1 MYSLSLK
8 MLGGVAVGLVYQLY
22 YGGGDTTNY
31 YLTAK
36 GLEAA
41 FYYKFDAFWTMLVN
55 DPENKAEVIMA
66 YSSVSYRH
74 MMFMPYLRDPNA
86 YMVVRFIFIPL
97 LFSLGTYLACSLII
111 SSFSF
116 IGIWCIFRVFSKRFP
131 KYEYYIAISVL
142 FIPSVFFWGSGI
154 LKDSIMMGCLG
165 ILFYTFDICFI
176 QKRIN
181 IPLILISVFL
191 SYIVFTVKAYILLSF
206 VPFLIL
212 WQVVNVL
219 NGLKSQ
225 KARIILTPIILLVG
239 IGGSVGLLNAL
250 GASSD
255 RFSTDKLL
263 ETAVVVKEDLNRS
276 EYYADGR
283 GSSYDLGEF
292 DGSPVR
298 ALQLMIPAINVTLF
312 RPYLWEARNPFM
324 LISAIESFVL
334 FLIFA
339 DALRRAGSNLL
350 SIIRSNPLL
359 IFSLGFSLAFSFMV
373 GLSTGNFGNLVR
385 YKIPAVPFFVA
396 SVFIVRG
403 LAMERNEAQQARKAQ
418 MRERDLEMLRR
429 RSAEA
434 QRELADAPESGL
446 HPA

>member
-1 MYSLSLK
+1 
-8 MLGGVAVGLVYQLY
+8 
-22 YGGGDTTNY
+22 
-31 YLTAK
+31 
-36 GLEAA
+36 
-41 FYYKFDAFWTMLVN
+41 
-55 DPENKAEVIMA
+55 
-66 YSSVSYRH
+66 
-74 MMFMPYLRDPNA
+74 
-86 YMVVRFIFIPL
+86 
-97 LFSLGTYLACSLII
+97 
-111 SSFSF
+111 
-116 IGIWCIFRVFSKRFP
+116 
-131 KYEYYIAISVL
+131 
-142 FIPSVFFWGSGI
+142 VFFWGSGI